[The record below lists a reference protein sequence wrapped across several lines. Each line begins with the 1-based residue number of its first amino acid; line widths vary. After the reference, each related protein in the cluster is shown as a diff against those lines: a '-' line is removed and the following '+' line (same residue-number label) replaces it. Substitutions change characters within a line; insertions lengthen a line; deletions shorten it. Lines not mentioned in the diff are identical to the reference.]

1 MQIDPQLLQFAGAGM
16 AIGVFLGVLITAL
29 FAMRHVHR
37 LRTVNAVLSTELKT
51 EKQLELEREQALKE
65 AGDKLAASFESLAG
79 KSMRDQSETFLKLAS
94 EHRGTHHEIAKGDL
108 GDRQKAI
115 TQLIQPIADA
125 LKKNEAQ
132 IAQIEKERIEAFSSI
147 KTQLINMSENQLALQ
162 TETRNLVN
170 ALRRPEVRGQWG
182 EITLRRVVELAGMV
196 EYCDF
201 IEQAHTE
208 TEDGVIRPDM
218 IIKMPEQREI
228 VVDVKTPLDA
238 YIEATETLDE
248 ELRSAALARHARK
261 LKDRIKE
268 LASKA
273 YWSQFKNSPE
283 FVVLFVPG
291 DQFLAAA
298 LDQEPTLQEQA
309 LKQKILLA
317 TPTSLFGLLKVVAYG
332 WRQLALTQNAEKIR
346 DIGEDLYKRLATFSS
361 HLGRVGKQLGSSI
374 EAYNSAVGSLERQVL
389 PGARKFIEMG
399 IQPKKTI
406 EDLNPVE
413 STPRTPQSLDAP
425 DDNKVSKLSR

>member
-16 AIGVFLGVLITAL
+16 AIGIFLGVLIAAL

-37 LRTVNAVLSTELKT
+37 LRTANAVLTSELKA
-51 EKQLELEREQALKE
+51 EQQLELEREKALKE
-65 AGDKLAASFESLAG
+65 AGEKLAASFESLAG

-94 EHRGTHHEIAKGDL
+94 EHLGKHHEIAKGDL

-125 LKKNEAQ
+125 LKKNEAH
-132 IAQIEKERIEAFSSI
+132 IAQIEKERIEAFSGI
-147 KTQLINMSENQLALQ
+147 KSQLNSMSENQVALQ

-196 EYCDF
+196 EHCDF
-201 IEQAHTE
+201 TEQAHTE
-208 TEDGVIRPDM
+208 TEDGAIRPDM
-218 IIKMPEQREI
+218 IINMPERRDI

-238 YIEATETLDE
+238 YIEATETQDE
-248 ELRSAALARHARK
+248 DARK
-261 LKDRIKE
+261 TALTRHVSNLKGRIKE

-298 LDQEPTLQEQA
+298 LDQEPALQEHA
-309 LKQKILLA
+309 LKQKIILA
-317 TPTSLFGLLKVVAYG
+317 TPTTLFGLLKVVAYG
-332 WRQLALTQNAEKIR
+332 WRQLALAENAEKIH
-346 DIGEDLYKRLATFSS
+346 DIGKDLYERLATFSG
-361 HLGRVGKQLGSSI
+361 HLARVGKQLGSSI
-374 EAYNSAVGSLERQVL
+374 EAYNSAVGSLEHKVL
-389 PGARKFIEMG
+389 PGARKFTEMG
-399 IQPKKTI
+399 IKPKNVL
-406 EDLNPVE
+406 EELNPVDK
-413 STPRTPQSLDAP
+413 TPRTPQSLDAP
-425 DDNKVSKLSR
+425 DDNKVSKLNR